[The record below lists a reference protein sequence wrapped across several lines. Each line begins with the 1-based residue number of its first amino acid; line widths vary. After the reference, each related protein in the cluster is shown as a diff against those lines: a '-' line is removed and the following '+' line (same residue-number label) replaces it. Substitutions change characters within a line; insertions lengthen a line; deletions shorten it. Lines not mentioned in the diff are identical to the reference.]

1 MNGIEHIVRELGR
14 QRARNAYYR
23 DCYALFKLLQDLTEQ
38 TSHELQSIYTSDGS
52 RPAYAVHRIVWKLQ
66 NQVSSLIEQAC
77 EAQATCEELCPV
89 DRIFSARE
97 VLEPIRR
104 LYSDANTA
112 ALGRHAIR
120 DKTDQVE
127 ARLIKASKSG
137 RG

>member
-23 DCYALFKLLQDLTEQ
+23 DCYALFKLVQDLTEQ
-38 TSHELQSIYTSDGS
+38 TSNELKSIYTSDGDL
-52 RPAYAVHRIVWKLQ
+52 PAYAVHRILWQYQ

-104 LYSDANTA
+104 LYNDANAA

-120 DKTDQVE
+120 DKKDQVG
-127 ARLIKASKSG
+127 ARLAEASKSDG
-137 RG
+137 G

>member
-38 TSHELQSIYTSDGS
+38 TSHELKSIYTSDDDC
-52 RPAYAVHRIVWKLQ
+52 PAYAVHRGLWQLQ
-66 NQVSSLIEQAC
+66 NQAC

-97 VLEPIRR
+97 MLEPIRR
-104 LYSDANTA
+104 LYNDANAA

-120 DKTDQVE
+120 DKKDQVG
-127 ARLIKASKSG
+127 ARLTEASKSDG
-137 RG
+137 G

>member
-52 RPAYAVHRIVWKLQ
+52 RPAYAVHRI
-66 NQVSSLIEQAC
+66 AC

-104 LYSDANTA
+104 LYNDANAA

-120 DKTDQVE
+120 DKKDQVG
-127 ARLIKASKSG
+127 ARLTEASKSDG
-137 RG
+137 G